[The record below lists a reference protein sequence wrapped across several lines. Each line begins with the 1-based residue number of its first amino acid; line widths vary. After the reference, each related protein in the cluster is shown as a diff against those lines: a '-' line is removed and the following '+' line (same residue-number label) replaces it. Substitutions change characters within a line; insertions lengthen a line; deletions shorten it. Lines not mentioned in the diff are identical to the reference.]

1 MKGLIFDSDGTLFDI
16 EKFIPVFAEIMRE
29 AYHSCTGDRMK
40 FTNGECYKA
49 LQLPVLESCKLLRS
63 EWKVDPEKYW
73 RVVFSLDRSVR
84 NRVLGDKIKPF
95 RDVYM
100 LKRLAQKYRLGILS
114 NTPEPIVEYQLRY
127 FKLRGLFSA
136 VVCGFYKSDMC
147 KPEIRGLKLCLERLR
162 EDLSLTTGKAE
173 KIVAVTHHVP
183 FVELLEEPSHLARAY
198 GMAFLGSRRMGEL
211 FREFPGVRLCISG
224 HSHQEKKA
232 EIGQLEAV
240 SIFSVF
246 RKEI

>member
-63 EWKVDPEKYW
+63 GWGLDPEKYW
-73 RVVFSLDRSVR
+73 RVVFELDRSIR

-95 RDVYM
+95 RDIYV
-100 LKRLAQKYRLGILS
+100 LKRLAQKYQLGVLA

-127 FKLRGLFSA
+127 FKMRNMFKA

-147 KPEIRGLKLCLERLR
+147 KPETKGLRLCLERMGLKAR
-162 EDLSLTTGKAE
+162 DVAIIGDSDLD
-173 KIVAVTHHVP
+173 VAVGK
-183 FVELLEEPSHLARAY
+183 ELGAVTIKIIRGQYDY
-198 GMAFLGSRRMGEL
+198 GGPDPDFTIKSLKE
-211 FREFPGVRLCISG
+211 
-224 HSHQEKKA
+224 
-232 EIGQLEAV
+232 LEAL
-240 SIFSVF
+240 F
-246 RKEI
+246 K